1 MKTPSKRDLAIF
13 ATCTFVGSAV
23 VFGAV
28 YYKKNVTQMA
38 QMSLTSPNVA
48 VAVPPPPKP
57 KATYSLKNQQSP
69 FASRSSEA
77 LPPIPR
83 SLNVPVP
90 MVPSISI
97 SSAPGPVRA
106 VQSEQAATGRS
117 GLHVESVFLGQGG
130 KNMAILSSGKDSVT
144 VREGQSSKFGHI
156 SGISKEGLFAD
167 GAFISVSKEV
177 SSPPVSSPSRAAGP
191 AALPPIPVEAPAV
204 EKPQGE
210 QQQPPVVQPVQ
221 NSKPNTTSNSKNR
234 SES

>member
-1 MKTPSKRDLAIF
+1 MKTPSKRDLVIF
-13 ATCTFVGSAV
+13 ATCAFVGSAV

-28 YYKKNVTQMA
+28 YYKKHVTQMA

-69 FASRSSEA
+69 FASRSETLA
-77 LPPIPR
+77 PIPR

-90 MVPSISI
+90 MVPSISV
-97 SSAPGPVRA
+97 STAPEVKRA
-106 VQSEQAATGRS
+106 TQSEQAATGRS

-144 VREGQSSKFGHI
+144 VREGQSSKFGYI
-156 SGISKEGLFAD
+156 SGISKEGLYAD

-177 SSPPVSSPSRAAGP
+177 SAPPVSSPNRAAGP
-191 AALPPIPVEAPAV
+191 TALPPIPVEAPAV

>member
-23 VFGAV
+23 LFGAV
-28 YYKKNVTQMA
+28 YYKKHVTQMA
-38 QMSLTSPNVA
+38 QMSLTGPNVA
-48 VAVPPPPKP
+48 VAVPMPPKP
-57 KATYSLKNQQSP
+57 KAGYVLKGQQSP
-69 FASRSSEA
+69 FASRSSETLA
-77 LPPIPR
+77 PIPR

-97 SSAPGPVRA
+97 SSAPGPARA

-156 SGISKEGLFAD
+156 SGITREGLYAD

-177 SSPPVSSPSRAAGP
+177 SAPPVNRKVDAVS
-191 AALPPIPVEAPAV
+191 LPPVPVEPPV
-204 EKPQGE
+204 METPQGE
-210 QQQPPVVQPVQ
+210 QQRPPVVQPVQ
-221 NSKPNTTSNSKNR
+221 KGRPNTTSNR